1 MIAHTYHSRDGG
13 PGQKARPYLQD
24 RSKKTGHLAQAIE
37 SLLANLKPKV
47 KTQVPPPKKKK
58 KKVSE

>member
-1 MIAHTYHSRDGG
+1 
-13 PGQKARPYLQD
+13 
-24 RSKKTGHLAQAIE
+24 LAQAID
-37 SLLANLKPKV
+37 SLLENLKPKV